1 MTVQEWLRMKKIER
15 DLSKELRN
23 LADFFKIH
31 TQQMINI
38 FNNNNLTLGSDRY
51 CSKVI
56 GLSN

>member
-31 TQQMINI
+31 TQKMINI
-38 FNNNNLTLGSDRY
+38 FNNNNLTLGSDR
-51 CSKVI
+51 
-56 GLSN
+56 